1 MLEKLGHPR
10 VFLYEKEENKMR
22 RTTKWKC
29 LRRFNKFPEDL
40 ENDSGYLRAMSPSFQ
55 FFIDINRSNNQF
67 VIKDTFTMK
76 EMVNI
81 PKDLMDIDEEK
92 PLEIMNRFKWVDD

>member
-22 RTTKWKC
+22 RTFKWKC

-40 ENDSGYLRAMSPSFQ
+40 ENDSGFLRTMSPSFQ
-55 FFIDINRSNNQF
+55 FFIDLNRTTN
-67 VIKDTFTMK
+67 
-76 EMVNI
+76 
-81 PKDLMDIDEEK
+81 
-92 PLEIMNRFKWVDD
+92 